1 MTDYNAILDTET
13 DPSAPLKSSLFKR
26 MVANPI
32 AITEAAVGAPRI
44 VQGAFAP
51 LTAGTTYAATINA
64 SDTSTGT
71 TAFKD
76 VGTARLLNSGVV
88 RISGSHQTSGG
99 GVASE
104 LRFMVNGVQQASWS
118 TTSTSPVAR
127 SADLTVAIND
137 IITVQHRT
145 LNAGQ
150 TSTATG
156 VTISAANG
164 NLFALNGA

>member
-1 MTDYNAILDTET
+1 MTDYNAIADTET

-51 LTAGTTYAATINA
+51 LTAGTTFSASIEASTTTSAASFQN
-64 SDTSTGT
+64 
-71 TAFKD
+71 
-76 VGTARLLNSGVV
+76 VGGAVRMLVAGVV
-88 RISGSHQTSGG
+88 RISASHQTSGG

-104 LRFMVNGVQQASWS
+104 LRVQVNGVTQASWS

-127 SADLTVAIND
+127 TADLTVALGD
-137 IITVQHRT
+137 LVQVQHRT
-145 LNAGQ
+145 ANIAQ
-150 TSTATG
+150 SSTTSSASVG
-156 VTISAANG
+156 AANG
-164 NLFALNGA
+164 NLFAVGA